1 MNIPVTSSSI
11 LASPNQPSQQQTQN
25 GSEGKSCGKQSST
38 PQIMP
43 TNTNTKYDDL
53 TPNTPPHQATL
64 HSHTNTW
71 ASCSMHAFAFYLK
84 IDLLPRPRPLPEPHN
99 SPPCLKTLPRGTSP
113 RCPAPPAVP
122 FEKER
127 IDQELKLCGEYGLAN
142 KKEIWRSQLV
152 LAKTRSVARKLLTLP
167 ERDPKRLFE
176 GSWER
181 RLQTKVFKSGLAK
194 SVHHARVLI
203 FQRHIRVGKQ
213 LVNAPSF
220 AVRTTSEKHI
230 AFASKSPF
238 GGGRPGRT
246 SRKRTKASAGG
257 EGGND
262 AGR

>member
-1 MNIPVTSSSI
+1 MPKNSAKRNFSSVSR
-11 LASPNQPSQQQTQN
+11 A
-25 GSEGKSCGKQSST
+25 
-38 PQIMP
+38 
-43 TNTNTKYDDL
+43 
-53 TPNTPPHQATL
+53 
-64 HSHTNTW
+64 
-71 ASCSMHAFAFYLK
+71 
-84 IDLLPRPRPLPEPHN
+84 PRR
-99 SPPCLKTLPRGTSP
+99 
-113 RCPAPPAVP
+113 P

-176 GSWER
+176 GEALLRRMHRWGLMSADENKLDMVLSLTTQRILER

-262 AGR
+262 ADDE